1 MPAYCTVWTV
11 KSISKSYYTTMTSV
25 RKGAKDTGARKKIL
39 EAADEVARESG
50 PSNLSLE
57 AVALKAGVSKGGL
70 LYHFP
75 SKAKLLEA
83 LVESHVVQFEDA
95 LQAIARPNA
104 GTKNSLID
112 AFLDLFPLENAKK
125 KPAAAAVLAA
135 LAENPD
141 LTAPVR
147 IYQRRL
153 LDRMKENA
161 TDPAMTVVAFLALHG
176 AQHMGLLRMDVV
188 NEEEIGAALARLREC
203 LHKEA

>member
-1 MPAYCTVWTV
+1 
-11 KSISKSYYTTMTSV
+11 MTSV
-25 RKGAKDTGARKKIL
+25 RKGAKDTGARQKIL

-50 PSNLSLE
+50 PSNLSLD

-95 LQAIARPNA
+95 LQSIARPQA
-104 GTKNSLID
+104 GSQNSLID
-112 AFLDLFPLENAKK
+112 AFLDLFPAEQAKK

-147 IYQRRL
+147 RYQRDL
-153 LDRMKENA
+153 LDRMKDNA
-161 TDPAMTVVAFLALHG
+161 SDPAMTIVAFLALHG
-176 AQHMGLLRMDVV
+176 AQHMGLLKMDVV
-188 NEEEIGAALARLREC
+188 NKDEINAALARIREC
-203 LHKEA
+203 FREKR